1 MAPDSVDKNQPSCSL
16 KAPSVLLLV
25 RLVLVGVG
33 KEGGRVKDE
42 GMMEGR
48 VHNTGFTAANAV
60 RCKRIYFSCCSRRR
74 KKRRRRMLGWGRS
87 FLGQVCLCVC
97 VCCCCDRKT
106 DSSCPLP
113 QNTQVQPGHVTVW
126 SCDSV
131 VSSLRAAETMRGSGQ

>member
-1 MAPDSVDKNQPSCSL
+1 M
-16 KAPSVLLLV
+16 V

-74 KKRRRRMLGWGRS
+74 KKRRRRMLGRGRS
-87 FLGQVCLCVC
+87 FLGQVCVS
-97 VCCCCDRKT
+97 VA
-106 DSSCPLP
+106 
-113 QNTQVQPGHVTVW
+113 VVTGRRTVAVP
-126 SCDSV
+126 SPRT
-131 VSSLRAAETMRGSGQ
+131 LRFSRVM